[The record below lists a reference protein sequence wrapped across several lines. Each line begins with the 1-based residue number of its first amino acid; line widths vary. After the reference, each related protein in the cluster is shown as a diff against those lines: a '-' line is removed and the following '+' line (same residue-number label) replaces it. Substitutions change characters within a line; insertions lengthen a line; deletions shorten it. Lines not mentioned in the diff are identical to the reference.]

1 LLAAACRIVA
11 AEGLAGLTLRPL
23 AEALGISVTVLSNH
37 YGVRADIMAAICRA
51 AREHDT
57 QRLDHWR
64 RLLAGLGSLPPA
76 IAADMAEAI
85 LDDLAT
91 EQRTISVLYLETL
104 HACTWDAALAPAFEP
119 WAAQR
124 RAFWHEFAQRAGLAG
139 ALLECAW
146 WQGYVVAELA
156 YSVALNAVSSYRM
169 LRRVCLQRLFA
180 GGAAAAP
187 DDAGATLFA
196 LLAEQMQRGAD
207 SLGAES
213 GTGHAPEWMAR
224 AARACG
230 IRLAE
235 QGASGLTHRAIAA
248 EIGVP
253 HTTLSYRFPTQ
264 YDLVTAGLESIAAHI
279 LLAVDA
285 GSLTELQRLRIAGDG
300 KKLDLARANFA
311 VAIAAA
317 RMPELKDYTASL
329 RSRRGNNLVKVF
341 EQYMPGARGIDG
353 LCAQV
358 ISMGLTGLTNL
369 EPPGEA
375 SEQSVASAFA
385 ATAKWLQA
393 GAGQPIPGRPTDQA
407 APQRRT

>member
-1 LLAAACRIVA
+1 MLAAASRIVA
-11 AEGLAGLTLRPL
+11 AEGLAGLSLRPL
-23 AEALGISVTVLSNH
+23 AQALGVSVTVLSNH
-37 YGVRADIMAAICRA
+37 YGARADVIAAICRA

-57 QRLDHWR
+57 QCLDHWR
-64 RLLAGLGSLPPA
+64 RLLAGLGSLPPS

-91 EQRTISVLYLETL
+91 EQRSLSVLYLETL
-104 HACTWDAALAPAFEP
+104 HACTWDAALRPAFEP
-119 WAAQR
+119 WAAER
-124 RAFWHEFAQRAGLAG
+124 RAFWHEFAQRAGLAP
-139 ALLECAW
+139 ALLECSW

-156 YSVALNAVSSYRM
+156 YSVALNTVSSYRM
-169 LRRVCLQRLFA
+169 LRRVCLQRLCA
-180 GGAAAAP
+180 GGAAAAQ
-187 DDAGATLFA
+187 DETSTVLFS
-196 LLAEQMQRGAD
+196 LLTEQMQHREDGLA
-207 SLGAES
+207 GEPA
-213 GTGHAPEWMAR
+213 TGRSPEWTVQ

-248 EIGVP
+248 DIGVP

-264 YDLVTAGLESIAAHI
+264 YDLMVAGLESIAAHI

-285 GSLTELQRLRIAGDG
+285 GNLTELQRLRVAGDG

-317 RMPELKDYTASL
+317 RMPELKDYTAGM
-329 RSRRGNNLVKVF
+329 RSRRGNNLGKVF

-358 ISMGLTGLTNL
+358 VSMGLTGLTNL

-375 SEQSVASAFA
+375 SERSVASAFA

-407 APQRRT
+407 APQRRK